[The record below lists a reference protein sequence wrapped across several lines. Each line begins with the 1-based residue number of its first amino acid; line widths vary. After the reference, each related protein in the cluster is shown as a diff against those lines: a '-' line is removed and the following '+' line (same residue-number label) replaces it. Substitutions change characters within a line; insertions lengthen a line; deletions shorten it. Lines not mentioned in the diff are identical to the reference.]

1 MLFLSRGDISG
12 RGGSHLNRVGYL
24 LREGLRF
31 QWVQTKFVDD
41 PVIGNA
47 SIKPDG
53 WMSDYIYS
61 VFVAVMYLF

>member
-1 MLFLSRGDISG
+1 
-12 RGGSHLNRVGYL
+12 LNRVGYL

-47 SIKPDG
+47 RIKPDG
-53 WMSDYIYS
+53 WMSGYIYGVS
-61 VFVAVMYLF
+61 IGVMYLF